1 MRVPVEVEVEA
12 GEFFD
17 PVDPVKQGIVIAE

>member
-1 MRVPVEVEVEA
+1 MRVPVEVEA